1 MIFFQRR
8 RLKRRGVS
16 LAYRSL
22 VASFRTGALESLT
35 DMADEVLKVR
45 CNLPAKVLQLI
56 AESAT
61 TEAGNHA

>member
-8 RLKRRGVS
+8 GLKRRGVP

-22 VASFRTGALESLT
+22 VASFGTGAQESLT
-35 DMADEVLKVR
+35 DMTDEVLKVR

-56 AESAT
+56 AESPT
-61 TEAGNHA
+61 KAGSHA